1 MIKTVIAIYPGRFQP
16 FGQHHAKSFK
26 WLQQNFGAQ
35 NTYIATSD
43 KVELPKSPFSFS
55 EKKQIID
62 EYGLGDYVV
71 QTKNP
76 YKAEEIL
83 GSMDPA
89 TTAVVFMVGA
99 KDMQNDPRFA
109 MKPKRDGSDSY
120 FQPYDK
126 NKSNLQGFDKHGY
139 LIVGPHVSI
148 AIPGY
153 GEMSGTALRKALGA
167 KIPRSEKIKMFKA
180 VFGWYDESTANM
192 IFSKLEPISESKSS
206 IAEMFKKSKS
216 ATTTKHKVEEQIF
229 TKDWWSQI
237 IDSVINEPISEGYP
251 SQKQTDQ
258 HNAKIEKLRN
268 YLRKHIGKEFSYSF
282 NEFPK
287 TVYGVKMQESVIC
300 EICNKPFRQITERH
314 LKYKHDTTLNE
325 YIDQYPTAK
334 LLSDSLRKELR
345 DNNPMKYIKN
355 IKKIAETKLTRYG
368 DKNYNNYEQS
378 KKTKLEKYG
387 NVTYNNPKFGRD
399 NSSTRSDVRKL
410 ISKGVTESYVKNPA
424 LKNERSIIGKN
435 FGFGNKQEFKKKMI
449 DKGYWLSEDAKSEFS
464 LYRNSVRNI
473 TEINYHTFFKEIPNA
488 HLRSKKMH
496 LDHKYSIFEG
506 FMHDIDPE
514 IIGHYKNL
522 EIMSHYINESKNI
535 KSSISLSKLVEEIL
549 NSKNTLDMGY
559 QLLMCGGAGGH
570 MAHPFNIDSVKTGKD
585 LIDIFNKSI
594 TYLEKGPAAV
604 KIDGVNAS
612 IRFVE
617 LNGKKQFVLDR
628 GSMKPLDVQGITKT
642 DLESR
647 FGEGHGMIKIGGTV
661 LDIFNAAIP
670 KITSAIK
677 SLGLWDNP
685 NIMLNIEYV
694 AGSTN
699 VLQYDENFLAIH
711 GLLELYQATPKR
723 RATKEISYSK
733 SAMQDLLNNLGE
745 TAKKYNYNVLGSI
758 PTTLTSKPNLSTE
771 LNRKYTVTFN
781 ASTKETKTLLQWLSD
796 AKVPDTT
803 IKTIDGKTISAL
815 SKEVLMKISD
825 GIPLDEFIADTKDY
839 KDAVDG
845 FVIYLATMK
854 LGDAI
859 LDKLSSP
866 LGPVK
871 DHEGIVIRDKR
882 IYNEPF
888 KITGKFILGGLASSF
903 RK

>member
-1 MIKTVIAIYPGRFQP
+1 MIKTIIAIYPGRFQP

-26 WLQQNFGAQ
+26 WLQQKFGAK
-35 NTYIATSD
+35 NTYIATSN
-43 KVELPKSPFSFS
+43 KVELPKSPFSFL
-55 EKKQIID
+55 EKKQIIE
-62 EYGLGDYVV
+62 EYGLGDHVV

-83 GSMDPA
+83 GSLDPS

-109 MKPKRDGSDSY
+109 MKPKRDGSPSY
-120 FQPYDK
+120 FQPYDANK
-126 NKSNLQGFDKHGY
+126 NSLQGFDKHGY

-167 KIPRSEKIKMFKA
+167 KVPRSQKIKLFKS

-192 IFSKLEPISESKSS
+192 IFDKLEPLAESKNS

-216 ATTTKHKVEEQIF
+216 INTNDKLSEEQIF
-229 TKDWWSQI
+229 TKDWWTQI
-237 IDSVINEPISEGYP
+237 IESVIDESVSEGYM
-251 SQKQTDQ
+251 SQKQNDQ
-258 HNAKIEKLRN
+258 HDAKIEKLRK
-268 YLRKHIGKEFSYSF
+268 YLRNHIGKEFAYSF

-287 TVYGVKMQESVIC
+287 TVYGVK
-300 EICNKPFRQITERH
+300 
-314 LKYKHDTTLNE
+314 
-325 YIDQYPTAK
+325 
-334 LLSDSLRKELR
+334 
-345 DNNPMKYIKN
+345 
-355 IKKIAETKLTRYG
+355 
-368 DKNYNNYEQS
+368 
-378 KKTKLEKYG
+378 
-387 NVTYNNPKFGRD
+387 
-399 NSSTRSDVRKL
+399 
-410 ISKGVTESYVKNPA
+410 
-424 LKNERSIIGKN
+424 
-435 FGFGNKQEFKKKMI
+435 
-449 DKGYWLSEDAKSEFS
+449 
-464 LYRNSVRNI
+464 
-473 TEINYHTFFKEIPNA
+473 
-488 HLRSKKMH
+488 
-496 LDHKYSIFEG
+496 
-506 FMHDIDPE
+506 
-514 IIGHYKNL
+514 
-522 EIMSHYINESKNI
+522 INEH
-535 KSSISLSKLVEEIL
+535 
-549 NSKNTLDMGY
+549 
-559 QLLMCGGAGGH
+559 LLKEGGAGGH
-570 MAHPFNIDSVKTGKD
+570 MAHPFNIDWVKTGKD
-585 LIDIFNKSI
+585 LIDVFNKSI
-594 TYLEKGPAAV
+594 VYLEKGPAAV

-628 GSMKPLDVQGITKT
+628 GSMKPLDVQGITKA

-711 GLLELYQATPKR
+711 GLLELYQATEKR
-723 RATKEISYSK
+723 RATKEISYNK
-733 SAMQDLLNNLGE
+733 AAMQDLLNNLAE
-745 TAKKYNYNVLGSI
+745 AANKFNYNVLGSI

-781 ASTKETKTLLQWLSD
+781 SSTKETKTLKQWLDD
-796 AKVPDTT
+796 AKVPDAN
-803 IKTIDGKTISAL
+803 IKTVDGKTISAL
-815 SKEVLMKISD
+815 SKEVLIKISE
-825 GIPLDEFIADTKDY
+825 GVPLEEFIADPKDY

-871 DHEGIVIRDKR
+871 DHEGIVIRDER
-882 IYNEPF
+882 IYKEPF

>member
-1 MIKTVIAIYPGRFQP
+1 MIKTIIAIYPGRFQP

-26 WLQQNFGAQ
+26 WLQQKFGAK
-35 NTYIATSD
+35 NTYIATSN
-43 KVELPKSPFSFS
+43 KVELPKSPFSFL
-55 EKKQIID
+55 EKKQIIE
-62 EYGLGDYVV
+62 EYGLGDHVV

-83 GSMDPA
+83 GSLDPS

-109 MKPKRDGSDSY
+109 MKPKRDGSPSY
-120 FQPYDK
+120 FQPYDVNK
-126 NKSNLQGFDKHGY
+126 NSLQGFDKHGY

-167 KIPRSEKIKMFKA
+167 KVPRSQKIKLFKS

-192 IFSKLEPISESKSS
+192 IFDKLEPLAESKNS

-216 ATTTKHKVEEQIF
+216 INTNDKLSEEQIF
-229 TKDWWSQI
+229 TKDWWTKI
-237 IDSVINEPISEGYP
+237 IESVIIESVSEGYM
-251 SQKQTDQ
+251 SQKQNDQ
-258 HNAKIEKLRN
+258 HDAKIEKLRK
-268 YLRKHIGKEFSYSF
+268 YLRNHIGKEFAYSF

-287 TVYGVKMQESVIC
+287 TVYGVK
-300 EICNKPFRQITERH
+300 
-314 LKYKHDTTLNE
+314 
-325 YIDQYPTAK
+325 
-334 LLSDSLRKELR
+334 
-345 DNNPMKYIKN
+345 
-355 IKKIAETKLTRYG
+355 
-368 DKNYNNYEQS
+368 
-378 KKTKLEKYG
+378 
-387 NVTYNNPKFGRD
+387 
-399 NSSTRSDVRKL
+399 
-410 ISKGVTESYVKNPA
+410 
-424 LKNERSIIGKN
+424 
-435 FGFGNKQEFKKKMI
+435 
-449 DKGYWLSEDAKSEFS
+449 
-464 LYRNSVRNI
+464 
-473 TEINYHTFFKEIPNA
+473 
-488 HLRSKKMH
+488 
-496 LDHKYSIFEG
+496 
-506 FMHDIDPE
+506 
-514 IIGHYKNL
+514 
-522 EIMSHYINESKNI
+522 INEH
-535 KSSISLSKLVEEIL
+535 
-549 NSKNTLDMGY
+549 
-559 QLLMCGGAGGH
+559 LLKEGGAGGH
-570 MAHPFNIDSVKTGKD
+570 MAHPFNIDWVKTGKD
-585 LIDIFNKSI
+585 LIDVFNKSI
-594 TYLEKGPAAV
+594 VYLEKGPAAV

-628 GSMKPLDVQGITKT
+628 GSMKPLDVQGITKA

-723 RATKEISYSK
+723 RATKEISYNK
-733 SAMQDLLNNLGE
+733 AAMQDLLNNLAE
-745 TAKKYNYNVLGSI
+745 AANKFNYNVLGSI

-781 ASTKETKTLLQWLSD
+781 SSTKETKTLKQWLDD
-796 AKVPDTT
+796 AKVPDAN
-803 IKTIDGKTISAL
+803 IKTVDGKTISAL
-815 SKEVLMKISD
+815 SKEVLIKISE
-825 GIPLDEFIADTKDY
+825 GVPLEEFIADPKDY

-871 DHEGIVIRDKR
+871 DHEGIVIRDER
-882 IYNEPF
+882 IYKEPF

>member
-1 MIKTVIAIYPGRFQP
+1 MIKTIIAIYPGRFQP

-26 WLQQNFGAQ
+26 WLQQKFGAK
-35 NTYIATSD
+35 NTYIATSN
-43 KVELPKSPFSFS
+43 KVELPKSPFSFL
-55 EKKQIID
+55 EKKQIIE
-62 EYGLGDYVV
+62 EYGLGDHVV

-83 GSMDPA
+83 GSLDPS

-109 MKPKRDGSDSY
+109 MKPKRDGSPSY
-120 FQPYDK
+120 FQPYDVNK
-126 NKSNLQGFDKHGY
+126 NSLQGFDKHGY

-167 KIPRSEKIKMFKA
+167 KVPRSQKIKLFKS

-192 IFSKLEPISESKSS
+192 IFDKLEPLAESKNS

-216 ATTTKHKVEEQIF
+216 VNTNDKLSEEQIF
-229 TKDWWSQI
+229 TKDWWTKI
-237 IDSVINEPISEGYP
+237 IESVINESVSEGYM
-251 SQKQTDQ
+251 SQKQNDQ
-258 HNAKIEKLRN
+258 HDAKIEKLRK
-268 YLRKHIGKEFSYSF
+268 YLRNHIGKEFAYSF

-287 TVYGVKMQESVIC
+287 TVYGVK
-300 EICNKPFRQITERH
+300 
-314 LKYKHDTTLNE
+314 
-325 YIDQYPTAK
+325 
-334 LLSDSLRKELR
+334 
-345 DNNPMKYIKN
+345 
-355 IKKIAETKLTRYG
+355 
-368 DKNYNNYEQS
+368 
-378 KKTKLEKYG
+378 
-387 NVTYNNPKFGRD
+387 
-399 NSSTRSDVRKL
+399 
-410 ISKGVTESYVKNPA
+410 
-424 LKNERSIIGKN
+424 
-435 FGFGNKQEFKKKMI
+435 
-449 DKGYWLSEDAKSEFS
+449 
-464 LYRNSVRNI
+464 
-473 TEINYHTFFKEIPNA
+473 
-488 HLRSKKMH
+488 
-496 LDHKYSIFEG
+496 
-506 FMHDIDPE
+506 
-514 IIGHYKNL
+514 
-522 EIMSHYINESKNI
+522 INEH
-535 KSSISLSKLVEEIL
+535 
-549 NSKNTLDMGY
+549 
-559 QLLMCGGAGGH
+559 LLKEGGAGGH
-570 MAHPFNIDSVKTGKD
+570 MAHPFNIDWVKTGKD
-585 LIDIFNKSI
+585 LIDVFNKSI
-594 TYLEKGPAAV
+594 VYLEKGPAAV

-628 GSMKPLDVQGITKT
+628 GSMKPLDVQGITKA

-723 RATKEISYSK
+723 RATKEISYNK
-733 SAMQDLLNNLGE
+733 AAMQDLLNNLAE
-745 TAKKYNYNVLGSI
+745 AANKFNYNVLGSI

-781 ASTKETKTLLQWLSD
+781 SSTKETKTLKQWLDD
-796 AKVPDTT
+796 AKVPDAN
-803 IKTIDGKTISAL
+803 IKTVDGKTISAL
-815 SKEVLMKISD
+815 SKEVLIKISE
-825 GIPLDEFIADTKDY
+825 GVPLEEFIADPKDY

-871 DHEGIVIRDKR
+871 DHEGIVIRDER
-882 IYNEPF
+882 IYKEPF
-888 KITGKFILGGLASSF
+888 KLTGKFILGGLASSF

>member
-1 MIKTVIAIYPGRFQP
+1 MIKTIIAIYPGRFQP

-26 WLQQNFGAQ
+26 WLQQKFGAK
-35 NTYIATSD
+35 NTYIATSN
-43 KVELPKSPFSFS
+43 KVELPKSPFSFL
-55 EKKQIID
+55 EKKQIIE
-62 EYGLGDYVV
+62 EYGLGDHVV

-83 GSMDPA
+83 GSLDPS

-109 MKPKRDGSDSY
+109 MKPKRDGSPSY
-120 FQPYDK
+120 FQPYDVNK
-126 NKSNLQGFDKHGY
+126 NSLQGFDKHGY

-167 KIPRSEKIKMFKA
+167 KVPRSQKIKLFKS

-192 IFSKLEPISESKSS
+192 IFDKLEPLAESKNS

-216 ATTTKHKVEEQIF
+216 VNTTDKLSEEQIF
-229 TKDWWSQI
+229 TKDWWTKI
-237 IDSVINEPISEGYP
+237 IESVINESVSEGYM
-251 SQKQTDQ
+251 SQKQNDQ
-258 HNAKIEKLRN
+258 HDAKIEKLRK
-268 YLRKHIGKEFSYSF
+268 YLRNHIGKEFAYSF

-287 TVYGVKMQESVIC
+287 TVYGVK
-300 EICNKPFRQITERH
+300 
-314 LKYKHDTTLNE
+314 
-325 YIDQYPTAK
+325 
-334 LLSDSLRKELR
+334 
-345 DNNPMKYIKN
+345 
-355 IKKIAETKLTRYG
+355 
-368 DKNYNNYEQS
+368 
-378 KKTKLEKYG
+378 
-387 NVTYNNPKFGRD
+387 
-399 NSSTRSDVRKL
+399 
-410 ISKGVTESYVKNPA
+410 
-424 LKNERSIIGKN
+424 
-435 FGFGNKQEFKKKMI
+435 
-449 DKGYWLSEDAKSEFS
+449 
-464 LYRNSVRNI
+464 
-473 TEINYHTFFKEIPNA
+473 
-488 HLRSKKMH
+488 
-496 LDHKYSIFEG
+496 
-506 FMHDIDPE
+506 
-514 IIGHYKNL
+514 
-522 EIMSHYINESKNI
+522 INEH
-535 KSSISLSKLVEEIL
+535 
-549 NSKNTLDMGY
+549 
-559 QLLMCGGAGGH
+559 LLKEGGAGGH
-570 MAHPFNIDSVKTGKD
+570 MAHPFNIDWVKTGKD
-585 LIDIFNKSI
+585 LIDVFNKSI
-594 TYLEKGPAAV
+594 VYLEKGPAAV

-628 GSMKPLDVQGITKT
+628 GSMKPLDVQGITKA

-723 RATKEISYSK
+723 RATKEISYNK
-733 SAMQDLLNNLGE
+733 AAMQDLLNNLAE
-745 TAKKYNYNVLGSI
+745 AANKFNYNVLGSI

-781 ASTKETKTLLQWLSD
+781 SSTKETKTLKQWLDD
-796 AKVPDTT
+796 AKVPDAN
-803 IKTIDGKTISAL
+803 IKTVDGKTISAL
-815 SKEVLMKISD
+815 SKEVLIKISE
-825 GIPLDEFIADTKDY
+825 GVPLEEFIADPKDY

-871 DHEGIVIRDKR
+871 DHEGIVIRDER
-882 IYNEPF
+882 IYKEPF

>member
-1 MIKTVIAIYPGRFQP
+1 MIKTIIAIYPGRFQP

-26 WLQQNFGAQ
+26 WLQQKFGAK
-35 NTYIATSD
+35 NTYIATSN
-43 KVELPKSPFSFS
+43 KVELPKSPFSFL
-55 EKKQIID
+55 EKKQIIE
-62 EYGLGDYVV
+62 EYGLGDHVV

-83 GSMDPA
+83 GSLDPS

-109 MKPKRDGSDSY
+109 MKPKRDGSPSY
-120 FQPYDK
+120 FQPYDANK
-126 NKSNLQGFDKHGY
+126 NSLQGFDKHGY

-167 KIPRSEKIKMFKA
+167 KVPRSQKIKLFKS

-192 IFSKLEPISESKSS
+192 IFDKLEPLAESKNS

-216 ATTTKHKVEEQIF
+216 VNTTDKLSEEQIF
-229 TKDWWSQI
+229 TKDWWTKI
-237 IDSVINEPISEGYP
+237 IESVINESVSEGYM
-251 SQKQTDQ
+251 SQKQNDQ
-258 HNAKIEKLRN
+258 HDAKIEKLRK
-268 YLRKHIGKEFSYSF
+268 YLRNHIGKEFAYSF

-287 TVYGVKMQESVIC
+287 TVYGVK
-300 EICNKPFRQITERH
+300 
-314 LKYKHDTTLNE
+314 
-325 YIDQYPTAK
+325 
-334 LLSDSLRKELR
+334 
-345 DNNPMKYIKN
+345 
-355 IKKIAETKLTRYG
+355 
-368 DKNYNNYEQS
+368 
-378 KKTKLEKYG
+378 
-387 NVTYNNPKFGRD
+387 
-399 NSSTRSDVRKL
+399 
-410 ISKGVTESYVKNPA
+410 
-424 LKNERSIIGKN
+424 
-435 FGFGNKQEFKKKMI
+435 
-449 DKGYWLSEDAKSEFS
+449 
-464 LYRNSVRNI
+464 
-473 TEINYHTFFKEIPNA
+473 
-488 HLRSKKMH
+488 
-496 LDHKYSIFEG
+496 
-506 FMHDIDPE
+506 
-514 IIGHYKNL
+514 
-522 EIMSHYINESKNI
+522 INEH
-535 KSSISLSKLVEEIL
+535 
-549 NSKNTLDMGY
+549 
-559 QLLMCGGAGGH
+559 LLKEGGAGGH
-570 MAHPFNIDSVKTGKD
+570 MAHPFNIDWVKTGKD
-585 LIDIFNKSI
+585 LIDVFNKSI
-594 TYLEKGPAAV
+594 VYLEKGPAAV

-612 IRFVE
+612 IRFIE

-628 GSMKPLDVQGITKT
+628 GSMKPLDVQGITKA

-723 RATKEISYSK
+723 RATKEISYNK
-733 SAMQDLLNNLGE
+733 AAMQDLLNNLAE
-745 TAKKYNYNVLGSI
+745 AANKFNYNVLGSI

-781 ASTKETKTLLQWLSD
+781 SSTKETKTLKQWLDD
-796 AKVPDTT
+796 AKVPDAN
-803 IKTIDGKTISAL
+803 IKTVDGKTISAL
-815 SKEVLMKISD
+815 SKEVLIKISE
-825 GIPLDEFIADTKDY
+825 GVPLEEFIADPKDY

-871 DHEGIVIRDKR
+871 DHEGIVIRDER
-882 IYNEPF
+882 IYKEPF
-888 KITGKFILGGLASSF
+888 KLTGKFILGGLASSF

>member
-1 MIKTVIAIYPGRFQP
+1 MIKTIIAIYPGRFQP

-26 WLQQNFGAQ
+26 WLQQKFGAK
-35 NTYIATSD
+35 NTYIATSN
-43 KVELPKSPFSFS
+43 KVELPKSPFSFL
-55 EKKQIID
+55 EKKQIIE
-62 EYGLGDYVV
+62 EYGLGDHVV

-83 GSMDPA
+83 GSLDPS

-109 MKPKRDGSDSY
+109 MKPKRDGSPSY
-120 FQPYDK
+120 FQPYDANK
-126 NKSNLQGFDKHGY
+126 NSLQGFDKHGY

-167 KIPRSEKIKMFKA
+167 KVPRSQKIKLFKS

-192 IFSKLEPISESKSS
+192 IFDKLEPLAESKNS

-216 ATTTKHKVEEQIF
+216 VNTTDKLSEEQIF
-229 TKDWWSQI
+229 TKDWWTKI
-237 IDSVINEPISEGYP
+237 IESVINESVSEGYM
-251 SQKQTDQ
+251 SQKQNDQ
-258 HNAKIEKLRN
+258 HDAKIEKLRK
-268 YLRKHIGKEFSYSF
+268 YLRNHIGKEFAYSF

-287 TVYGVKMQESVIC
+287 TVYGVK
-300 EICNKPFRQITERH
+300 
-314 LKYKHDTTLNE
+314 
-325 YIDQYPTAK
+325 
-334 LLSDSLRKELR
+334 
-345 DNNPMKYIKN
+345 
-355 IKKIAETKLTRYG
+355 
-368 DKNYNNYEQS
+368 
-378 KKTKLEKYG
+378 
-387 NVTYNNPKFGRD
+387 
-399 NSSTRSDVRKL
+399 
-410 ISKGVTESYVKNPA
+410 
-424 LKNERSIIGKN
+424 
-435 FGFGNKQEFKKKMI
+435 
-449 DKGYWLSEDAKSEFS
+449 
-464 LYRNSVRNI
+464 
-473 TEINYHTFFKEIPNA
+473 
-488 HLRSKKMH
+488 
-496 LDHKYSIFEG
+496 
-506 FMHDIDPE
+506 
-514 IIGHYKNL
+514 
-522 EIMSHYINESKNI
+522 INEH
-535 KSSISLSKLVEEIL
+535 
-549 NSKNTLDMGY
+549 
-559 QLLMCGGAGGH
+559 LLKEGGAGGH
-570 MAHPFNIDSVKTGKD
+570 MAHPFNIDWVKTGKD
-585 LIDIFNKSI
+585 LIDVFNKSI
-594 TYLEKGPAAV
+594 VYLEKGPAAV

-612 IRFVE
+612 IRFIE

-628 GSMKPLDVQGITKT
+628 GSMKPLDVQGITKA

-711 GLLELYQATPKR
+711 GLLELYQATEKR
-723 RATKEISYSK
+723 RATKEISYNK
-733 SAMQDLLNNLGE
+733 AAMQDLLNNLAE
-745 TAKKYNYNVLGSI
+745 AANKFNYNVLGSI

-781 ASTKETKTLLQWLSD
+781 SSTKETKTLKQWLDD
-796 AKVPDTT
+796 AKVPDAN
-803 IKTIDGKTISAL
+803 IKTVDGKTISAL
-815 SKEVLMKISD
+815 SKEVLIKISE
-825 GIPLDEFIADTKDY
+825 GVPLEEFIADPKDY

-871 DHEGIVIRDKR
+871 DHEGIVIRDER
-882 IYNEPF
+882 IYKEPF

>member
-1 MIKTVIAIYPGRFQP
+1 MINTIIAIYPGRFQP

-26 WLQQNFGAQ
+26 WLQQKFGAQ
-35 NTYIATSD
+35 NTYIATSN

-192 IFSKLEPISESKSS
+192 IFNKLEPISESKSS

-287 TVYGVKMQESVIC
+287 TVYGVKMQE
-300 EICNKPFRQITERH
+300 
-314 LKYKHDTTLNE
+314 
-325 YIDQYPTAK
+325 
-334 LLSDSLRKELR
+334 
-345 DNNPMKYIKN
+345 
-355 IKKIAETKLTRYG
+355 
-368 DKNYNNYEQS
+368 
-378 KKTKLEKYG
+378 
-387 NVTYNNPKFGRD
+387 
-399 NSSTRSDVRKL
+399 
-410 ISKGVTESYVKNPA
+410 
-424 LKNERSIIGKN
+424 
-435 FGFGNKQEFKKKMI
+435 
-449 DKGYWLSEDAKSEFS
+449 
-464 LYRNSVRNI
+464 
-473 TEINYHTFFKEIPNA
+473 
-488 HLRSKKMH
+488 
-496 LDHKYSIFEG
+496 
-506 FMHDIDPE
+506 
-514 IIGHYKNL
+514 
-522 EIMSHYINESKNI
+522 
-535 KSSISLSKLVEEIL
+535 
-549 NSKNTLDMGY
+549 
-559 QLLMCGGAGGH
+559 QLLKEGGAGGH

-771 LNRKYTVTFN
+771 LNRKYTVTFD
-781 ASTKETKTLLQWLSD
+781 ASTKETKTLLQWLND

-825 GIPLDEFIADTKDY
+825 GIPLDEFIADPKDY

-888 KITGKFILGGLASSF
+888 KITGSFILGGLASSF

>member
-1 MIKTVIAIYPGRFQP
+1 MIKTIIAIYPGRFQP

-26 WLQQNFGAQ
+26 WLQQKFGAK

-43 KVELPKSPFSFS
+43 KVELPKSPFSFL
-55 EKKQIID
+55 EKKQIIE
-62 EYGLGDYVV
+62 EYGLGDHVV

-83 GSMDPA
+83 GSLDPS

-109 MKPKRDGSDSY
+109 MKPKRDGSPSY
-120 FQPYDK
+120 FQPYDANK
-126 NKSNLQGFDKHGY
+126 NSLQGFDKHGY

-167 KIPRSEKIKMFKA
+167 KVPRSQKIKLFKS

-192 IFSKLEPISESKSS
+192 IFDKLEPLAESKNS
-206 IAEMFKKSKS
+206 IAEMFKKSKFVNTS
-216 ATTTKHKVEEQIF
+216 DKLSEEQIF
-229 TKDWWSQI
+229 TKDWWTKI
-237 IDSVINEPISEGYP
+237 IESVIDESVSEGYM
-251 SQKQTDQ
+251 SQKQNDQ
-258 HNAKIEKLRN
+258 HDAKIEKLRK
-268 YLRKHIGKEFSYSF
+268 YLRNHIGKEFAYSF

-287 TVYGVKMQESVIC
+287 TVYGVK
-300 EICNKPFRQITERH
+300 
-314 LKYKHDTTLNE
+314 
-325 YIDQYPTAK
+325 
-334 LLSDSLRKELR
+334 
-345 DNNPMKYIKN
+345 
-355 IKKIAETKLTRYG
+355 
-368 DKNYNNYEQS
+368 
-378 KKTKLEKYG
+378 
-387 NVTYNNPKFGRD
+387 
-399 NSSTRSDVRKL
+399 
-410 ISKGVTESYVKNPA
+410 
-424 LKNERSIIGKN
+424 
-435 FGFGNKQEFKKKMI
+435 
-449 DKGYWLSEDAKSEFS
+449 
-464 LYRNSVRNI
+464 
-473 TEINYHTFFKEIPNA
+473 
-488 HLRSKKMH
+488 
-496 LDHKYSIFEG
+496 
-506 FMHDIDPE
+506 
-514 IIGHYKNL
+514 
-522 EIMSHYINESKNI
+522 INEH
-535 KSSISLSKLVEEIL
+535 
-549 NSKNTLDMGY
+549 
-559 QLLMCGGAGGH
+559 LLKEGGAGGH
-570 MAHPFNIDSVKTGKD
+570 MAHPFNIDWVKTGKD
-585 LIDIFNKSI
+585 LIDVFNKSI
-594 TYLEKGPAAV
+594 VYLEKGPAAV

-612 IRFVE
+612 IRFIE

-628 GSMKPLDVQGITKT
+628 GSMKPLDVQGITKA

-670 KITSAIK
+670 KITPAIK

-694 AGSTN
+694 AGTTN

-711 GLLELYQATPKR
+711 GLLELYQATEKR
-723 RATKEISYSK
+723 RATKEISYNK
-733 SAMQDLLNNLGE
+733 AAMQDLLNNLAE
-745 TAKKYNYNVLGSI
+745 AANKFNYNVLGSI

-781 ASTKETKTLLQWLSD
+781 SSTKETKTLKQWLDD
-796 AKVPDTT
+796 AKVPDAN
-803 IKTIDGKTISAL
+803 IKTVDGKTISAL
-815 SKEVLMKISD
+815 SKEVLIKISE
-825 GIPLDEFIADTKDY
+825 GIPLEEFIANPKDY

-871 DHEGIVIRDKR
+871 DHEGIVIRDER
-882 IYNEPF
+882 IYKEPF
-888 KITGKFILGGLASSF
+888 KLTGSFILGGLASSF

>member
-1 MIKTVIAIYPGRFQP
+1 MIKTIIAIYPGRFQP

-26 WLQQNFGAQ
+26 WLQQKFGAK

-43 KVELPKSPFSFS
+43 KVELPKSPFSFL
-55 EKKQIID
+55 EKKQIIE
-62 EYGLGDYVV
+62 EYGLGDHVV

-83 GSMDPA
+83 GSLDPSS
-89 TTAVVFMVGA
+89 TTVVFMVGA

-109 MKPKRDGSDSY
+109 MKPKRDGSPSY
-120 FQPYDK
+120 FQPYDVNK
-126 NKSNLQGFDKHGY
+126 NSLQGFDKHGY

-167 KIPRSEKIKMFKA
+167 KVPRSQKIKLFKS
-180 VFGWYDESTANM
+180 VFGWYDESTTNM
-192 IFSKLEPISESKSS
+192 IFDKLEPLAESKNS

-216 ATTTKHKVEEQIF
+216 VNTTDKLSEEQIF
-229 TKDWWSQI
+229 TKDWWTKI
-237 IDSVINEPISEGYP
+237 IESVIDEPVSEGYM
-251 SQKQTDQ
+251 SQKQNDR
-258 HNAKIEKLRN
+258 HDAKIEKLRK
-268 YLRKHIGKEFSYSF
+268 YLRNHIGKEFAYSF

-287 TVYGVKMQESVIC
+287 TVYGVK
-300 EICNKPFRQITERH
+300 
-314 LKYKHDTTLNE
+314 
-325 YIDQYPTAK
+325 
-334 LLSDSLRKELR
+334 
-345 DNNPMKYIKN
+345 
-355 IKKIAETKLTRYG
+355 
-368 DKNYNNYEQS
+368 
-378 KKTKLEKYG
+378 
-387 NVTYNNPKFGRD
+387 
-399 NSSTRSDVRKL
+399 
-410 ISKGVTESYVKNPA
+410 
-424 LKNERSIIGKN
+424 
-435 FGFGNKQEFKKKMI
+435 
-449 DKGYWLSEDAKSEFS
+449 
-464 LYRNSVRNI
+464 
-473 TEINYHTFFKEIPNA
+473 
-488 HLRSKKMH
+488 
-496 LDHKYSIFEG
+496 
-506 FMHDIDPE
+506 
-514 IIGHYKNL
+514 
-522 EIMSHYINESKNI
+522 INEH
-535 KSSISLSKLVEEIL
+535 
-549 NSKNTLDMGY
+549 
-559 QLLMCGGAGGH
+559 LLKEGGAGGH
-570 MAHPFNIDSVKTGKD
+570 MAHPFNIDWVKTGKD
-585 LIDIFNKSI
+585 LIDVFNKSI
-594 TYLEKGPAAV
+594 VYLEKGPAAV

-612 IRFVE
+612 IRFIE

-628 GSMKPLDVQGITKT
+628 GSMKPLDVQGITKA

-661 LDIFNAAIP
+661 LDIFNAAISKVTP
-670 KITSAIK
+670 AIK

-711 GLLELYQATPKR
+711 GLLELYQATEKR
-723 RATKEISYSK
+723 RATKEISYNK
-733 SAMQDLLNNLGE
+733 AAMQDLLNNLAE
-745 TAKKYNYNVLGSI
+745 AANKFNYNVLGSI

-781 ASTKETKTLLQWLSD
+781 SSTKETKTLKQWLDD
-796 AKVPDTT
+796 AKVPDAN
-803 IKTIDGKTISAL
+803 IKTVDGKTISAL
-815 SKEVLMKISD
+815 SKEVLIKISE
-825 GIPLDEFIADTKDY
+825 GIPLEEFIADPKDY

-871 DHEGIVIRDKR
+871 DHEGIVIRDER
-882 IYNEPF
+882 IYKEPF

>member
-1 MIKTVIAIYPGRFQP
+1 MIKTIIAIYPGRFQP

-26 WLQQNFGAQ
+26 WLQQKFGAK
-35 NTYIATSD
+35 NTYIATSN
-43 KVELPKSPFSFS
+43 KVELPKSPFSFL
-55 EKKQIID
+55 EKKQIIE
-62 EYGLGDYVV
+62 EYGLGDHVV

-83 GSMDPA
+83 GSLDPS

-109 MKPKRDGSDSY
+109 MKPKRDGSPSY
-120 FQPYDK
+120 FQPYDANK
-126 NKSNLQGFDKHGY
+126 NSLQGFDKHGY

-167 KIPRSEKIKMFKA
+167 KVPRSQKIKLFKS

-192 IFSKLEPISESKSS
+192 IFDKLEPLAESKNS

-216 ATTTKHKVEEQIF
+216 VNTTDKLSEEQIF
-229 TKDWWSQI
+229 TKDWWTKI
-237 IDSVINEPISEGYP
+237 IESVINESVSEGYM
-251 SQKQTDQ
+251 SQKQNDQ
-258 HNAKIEKLRN
+258 HDAKIEKLRK
-268 YLRKHIGKEFSYSF
+268 YLRNHIGKEFAYSF

-287 TVYGVKMQESVIC
+287 TVYGVK
-300 EICNKPFRQITERH
+300 
-314 LKYKHDTTLNE
+314 
-325 YIDQYPTAK
+325 
-334 LLSDSLRKELR
+334 
-345 DNNPMKYIKN
+345 
-355 IKKIAETKLTRYG
+355 
-368 DKNYNNYEQS
+368 
-378 KKTKLEKYG
+378 
-387 NVTYNNPKFGRD
+387 
-399 NSSTRSDVRKL
+399 
-410 ISKGVTESYVKNPA
+410 
-424 LKNERSIIGKN
+424 
-435 FGFGNKQEFKKKMI
+435 
-449 DKGYWLSEDAKSEFS
+449 
-464 LYRNSVRNI
+464 
-473 TEINYHTFFKEIPNA
+473 
-488 HLRSKKMH
+488 
-496 LDHKYSIFEG
+496 
-506 FMHDIDPE
+506 
-514 IIGHYKNL
+514 
-522 EIMSHYINESKNI
+522 INEH
-535 KSSISLSKLVEEIL
+535 
-549 NSKNTLDMGY
+549 
-559 QLLMCGGAGGH
+559 LLKEGGAGGH
-570 MAHPFNIDSVKTGKD
+570 MAHPFNIDWVKTGKD
-585 LIDIFNKSI
+585 LIDVFNKSI
-594 TYLEKGPAAV
+594 VYLEKGPAAV

-628 GSMKPLDVQGITKT
+628 GSMKPLDVQGITKA

-723 RATKEISYSK
+723 RATKEISYNK
-733 SAMQDLLNNLGE
+733 AAMQDLLNNLAE
-745 TAKKYNYNVLGSI
+745 AANKFNYNVLGSI

-781 ASTKETKTLLQWLSD
+781 SSTKETKTLKQWLDD
-796 AKVPDTT
+796 AKVPDAN
-803 IKTIDGKTISAL
+803 IKTVDGKTISAL
-815 SKEVLMKISD
+815 SKEVLIKISE
-825 GIPLDEFIADTKDY
+825 GVPLEEFIADPKDY

-871 DHEGIVIRDKR
+871 DHEGIVIRDER
-882 IYNEPF
+882 IYKEPF

>member
-1 MIKTVIAIYPGRFQP
+1 MINTIIAIYPGRFQP

-26 WLQQNFGAQ
+26 WLQQKFGAQ
-35 NTYIATSD
+35 NTYIATSN

-192 IFSKLEPISESKSS
+192 IFNKLEPISESKSS

-237 IDSVINEPISEGYP
+237 IDSVINEPVSEGYP
-251 SQKQTDQ
+251 NQKQTDQ

-287 TVYGVKMQESVIC
+287 TVYGVKMQE
-300 EICNKPFRQITERH
+300 
-314 LKYKHDTTLNE
+314 
-325 YIDQYPTAK
+325 
-334 LLSDSLRKELR
+334 
-345 DNNPMKYIKN
+345 
-355 IKKIAETKLTRYG
+355 
-368 DKNYNNYEQS
+368 
-378 KKTKLEKYG
+378 
-387 NVTYNNPKFGRD
+387 
-399 NSSTRSDVRKL
+399 
-410 ISKGVTESYVKNPA
+410 
-424 LKNERSIIGKN
+424 
-435 FGFGNKQEFKKKMI
+435 
-449 DKGYWLSEDAKSEFS
+449 
-464 LYRNSVRNI
+464 
-473 TEINYHTFFKEIPNA
+473 
-488 HLRSKKMH
+488 
-496 LDHKYSIFEG
+496 
-506 FMHDIDPE
+506 
-514 IIGHYKNL
+514 
-522 EIMSHYINESKNI
+522 
-535 KSSISLSKLVEEIL
+535 
-549 NSKNTLDMGY
+549 
-559 QLLMCGGAGGH
+559 QLLKEGGAGGH

-771 LNRKYTVTFN
+771 LNRKYTVTFD
-781 ASTKETKTLLQWLSD
+781 ASTKETKTLLQWLND

-815 SKEVLMKISD
+815 SKEVLMKIFD
-825 GIPLDEFIADTKDY
+825 GIPLDEFIADPKDY

-882 IYNEPF
+882 IYDKPF